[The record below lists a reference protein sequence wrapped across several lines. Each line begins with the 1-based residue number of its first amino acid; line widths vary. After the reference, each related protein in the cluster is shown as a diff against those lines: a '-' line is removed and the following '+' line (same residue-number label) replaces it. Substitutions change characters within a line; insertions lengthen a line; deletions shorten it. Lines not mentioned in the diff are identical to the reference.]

1 MLADLAPT
9 PLAMAVQVSCSLVT
23 TVLSGVVIASQ
34 EFRLQSLVYFSG
46 LVLVFTPLVLIVAN
60 DPEIEMSIA
69 WLLWANAA
77 YQCWLCAGQVIPP
90 APSSLTAA
98 ARGVGGMLTPATHGR
113 CSSPRS
119 TSRASSGGCARRV
132 ARAAVQQMTTWR
144 LRCLVAVRK
153 AQNSGGGKTRC

>member
-46 LVLVFTPLVLIVAN
+46 LVLVFTPIVLIVAN

-77 YQCWLCAGQVIPP
+77 YQCWLCAGQVYIAAVYVPRKLRRLRQ
-90 APSSLTAA
+90 ARGEGGNAA
-98 ARGVGGMLTPATHGR
+98 AGGLEASLLGGR
-113 CSSPRS
+113 PQGSE
-119 TSRASSGGCARRV
+119 
-132 ARAAVQQMTTWR
+132 
-144 LRCLVAVRK
+144 
-153 AQNSGGGKTRC
+153 

>member
-46 LVLVFTPLVLIVAN
+46 LVLVFTPIVLIVAN

-98 ARGVGGMLTPATHGR
+98 ARGGSAAVFGLLTPGVCNAWQ
-113 CSSPRS
+113 
-119 TSRASSGGCARRV
+119 V
-132 ARAAVQQMTTWR
+132 FIAAVYVPRKLRR
-144 LRCLVAVRK
+144 LRQARGEGGNAAADGLEASLLGGR
-153 AQNSGGGKTRC
+153 AQGSE

>member
-46 LVLVFTPLVLIVAN
+46 LVLVFTPIVLIVAN

-90 APSSLTAA
+90 CPSLANGSSKGPGSAVSGLLTPGVCNAWQVFIAAVYVPRKLRRLRQARGEGGNAA
-98 ARGVGGMLTPATHGR
+98 ADGLEASLLGGRPQG
-113 CSSPRS
+113 SE
-119 TSRASSGGCARRV
+119 
-132 ARAAVQQMTTWR
+132 
-144 LRCLVAVRK
+144 
-153 AQNSGGGKTRC
+153 

>member
-46 LVLVFTPLVLIVAN
+46 LVLVFTPIVLIVAN

-90 APSSLTAA
+90 APSSRAAA
-98 ARGVGGMLTPATHGR
+98 ARARGARSPER
-113 CSSPRS
+113 SRERSIERKSSC
-119 TSRASSGGCARRV
+119 CA
-132 ARAAVQQMTTWR
+132 
-144 LRCLVAVRK
+144 
-153 AQNSGGGKTRC
+153 

>member
-23 TVLSGVVIASQ
+23 TVLSGIVIASQ

-46 LVLVFTPLVLIVAN
+46 LVLVFTPIVLIVAN

-90 APSSLTAA
+90 APSSRAA
-98 ARGVGGMLTPATHGR
+98 PARARGARSPKRGRFRPAN
-113 CSSPRS
+113 
-119 TSRASSGGCARRV
+119 SGCLQRMAGVHRR
-132 ARAAVQQMTTWR
+132 R
-144 LRCLVAVRK
+144 LRPAQAQAVAPG
-153 AQNSGGGKTRC
+153 AWGGRQCSC

>member
-46 LVLVFTPLVLIVAN
+46 LVLVFTPIVLIVAD

-90 APSSLTAA
+90 APSSLLQRHQAPEAQPSHRPANSGCLQRMAGVHRRRLRPAQAQAA
-98 ARGVGGMLTPATHGR
+98 APGAWGGR
-113 CSSPRS
+113 QCS
-119 TSRASSGGCARRV
+119 C
-132 ARAAVQQMTTWR
+132 
-144 LRCLVAVRK
+144 
-153 AQNSGGGKTRC
+153 

>member
-46 LVLVFTPLVLIVAN
+46 LVLVFTPIVLIVAD

-90 APSSLTAA
+90 APSSRTAA
-98 ARGVGGMLTPATHGR
+98 ARGG
-113 CSSPRS
+113 S
-119 TSRASSGGCARRV
+119 
-132 ARAAVQQMTTWR
+132 AAVSGLITPGACNAWQVFIAAVYVPRKLRR
-144 LRCLVAVRK
+144 LRQARGEGGNAAADGLEASLLGGR
-153 AQNSGGGKTRC
+153 AQGSE